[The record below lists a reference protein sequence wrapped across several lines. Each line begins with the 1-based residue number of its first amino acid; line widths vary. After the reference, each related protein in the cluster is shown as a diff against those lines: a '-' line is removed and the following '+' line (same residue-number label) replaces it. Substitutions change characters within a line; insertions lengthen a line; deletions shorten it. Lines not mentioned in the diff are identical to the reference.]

1 MLDLGGDQIQD
12 LVEDM
17 RAPVGERATG
27 DALIGVPQVARV
39 SEPADERLDVEDVT
53 EGTCSHSASHREVV
67 GVEPSVLVDDNQPVE
82 CVGLSK
88 DDICLVGVDRERLL
102 NHNVLAG
109 ADGAKC
115 PGRVGAGWGGHHDEV
130 DVVTFEQLVGV
141 AQDDDSVSNGR
152 RRGQPGGEVSQTA
165 VSASPSTARTAR
177 LCSCPI
183 APYPSRP
190 TRTTGASGWTVM
202 WRSSCSSARVT
213 TRSSTVDARVPT
225 VNTDVAVDERQV
237 ITGCSA
243 RPTWAVSSTATS
255 SATLSTRVTRSVR

>member
-1 MLDLGGDQIQD
+1 MALVGGGGDVLDLGGDQIQD

-82 CVGLSK
+82 CIGLSK

-115 PGRVGAGWGGHHDEV
+115 PVRVGAGRGGHHDEV

-152 RRGQPGGEVSQTA
+152 RRGQPGGRGVADGRERQSIDSTHRSAVLVPDSAVPEQTDA
-165 VSASPSTARTAR
+165 DDRRFR
-177 LCSCPI
+177 LD
-183 APYPSRP
+183 
-190 TRTTGASGWTVM
+190 G
-202 WRSSCSSARVT
+202 
-213 TRSSTVDARVPT
+213 
-225 VNTDVAVDERQV
+225 DVAQQLQQRTRHHTV
-237 ITGCSA
+237 IDCG
-243 RPTWAVSSTATS
+243 R
-255 SATLSTRVTRSVR
+255 TRADSKHRRRRG